1 MFHKLILEAVPN
13 AKFVLHGIP
22 TTATEYAANLEWLDD
37 RPKPTWKQLQD
48 AKPAFE
54 AAQAKA
60 ERDAVRRVA
69 YTQQAD
75 PLFFKWQ
82 RGEATEQEWLDAV
95 AAVRAA
101 HPDPEVAT

>member
-1 MFHKLILEAVPN
+1 MSSRA
-13 AKFVLHGIP
+13 
-22 TTATEYAANLEWLDD
+22 
-37 RPKPTWKQLQD
+37 
-48 AKPAFE
+48 
-54 AAQAKA
+54 
-60 ERDAVRRVA
+60 RRVA

-101 HPDPEVAT
+101 HPDPEVTT